1 MTDTVPAQR
10 PRRYSDDVLGGPT
23 DTERARLVAMASV
36 CDPTTI
42 RILDE
47 RGVSAGWR
55 CLEVGAGGGSI
66 AAWLADRVTGA
77 DSTSATSAASATSTA
92 ATAATAAR
100 ASPPTSTPATSTA
113 SPART

>member
-66 AAWLADRVTGA
+66 AAWLADRVTAPPPRPPRPTRPTRPGPA
-77 DSTSATSAASATSTA
+77 MW
-92 ATAATAAR
+92 
-100 ASPPTSTPATSTA
+100 SPPTSTPATSTV